1 MAEENIWRRVVL
13 QKNGGA
19 SSCETRT
26 LVMPTKNIEF
36 TLEPPVLGVCDIAM
50 SNEIVRNILPL
61 LTI

>member
-1 MAEENIWRRVVL
+1 ML